1 MMGSTHAATG
11 ALAGLVTLPL
21 APVTGPGGAAAWVA
35 VWAGAALV
43 PDLDTHGSSAARIWG
58 PPTRLA
64 GAAIG
69 RAARGHRAGT
79 HDIVAAPLAA
89 IGVFAVA
96 GMWAPAAVLA
106 VAVLAGLAQVALD
119 PLIPGDGRHSLTNL
133 VLSFGFA
140 YVVVVVVGV
149 STWWVPFAVA
159 GGVVVHILGDA
170 LTTSGVPVPGAWL
183 LPVPRRDV
191 PSWGLRWFDTG
202 KRFERR
208 RVAPAVDFLVALAA
222 VGNVALVVAA

>member
-1 MMGSTHAATG
+1 MMGPTHAATG
-11 ALAGLVTLPL
+11 LLAGLITLPL
-21 APVTGPGGAAAWVA
+21 APVDGPGGAAMWAA
-35 VWAGAALV
+35 VWSGAALA
-43 PDLDTHGSSAARIWG
+43 PDLDTHGSSASRIWG
-58 PPTRLA
+58 WPTRLA
-64 GAAIG
+64 GTLVG
-69 RAARGHRAGT
+69 RVARGHRAGT

-89 IGVFAVA
+89 IGAFAVA

-119 PLIPGDGRHSLTNL
+119 PLIPGDGRHPVTN
-133 VLSFGFA
+133 VSLSFGFA
-140 YVVVVVVGV
+140 YVVVVVVDV

-191 PSWGLRWFDTG
+191 PSWGARWFKTG

-208 RVAPAVDFLVALAA
+208 RVAPAVNVLVGLAA
-222 VGNVALVVAA
+222 AGNVWLAVAA

>member
-1 MMGSTHAATG
+1 M
-11 ALAGLVTLPL
+11 
-21 APVTGPGGAAAWVA
+21 
-35 VWAGAALV
+35 
-43 PDLDTHGSSAARIWG
+43 
-58 PPTRLA
+58 
-64 GAAIG
+64 
-69 RAARGHRAGT
+69 
-79 HDIVAAPLAA
+79 
-89 IGVFAVA
+89 
-96 GMWAPAAVLA
+96 
-106 VAVLAGLAQVALD
+106 
-119 PLIPGDGRHSLTNL
+119 
-133 VLSFGFA
+133 
-140 YVVVVVVGV
+140 VVVVVGV

-208 RVAPAVDFLVALAA
+208 VVAPWVDAFIAAAV

>member
-35 VWAGAALV
+35 VWAGAALA

-79 HDIVAAPLAA
+79 HDIVVAPFAA

-119 PLIPGDGRHSLTNL
+119 PLIPGDGRQS
-133 VLSFGFA
+133 
-140 YVVVVVVGV
+140 
-149 STWWVPFAVA
+149 
-159 GGVVVHILGDA
+159 
-170 LTTSGVPVPGAWL
+170 LTTSVL
-183 LPVPRRDV
+183 
-191 PSWGLRWFDTG
+191 
-202 KRFERR
+202 
-208 RVAPAVDFLVALAA
+208 
-222 VGNVALVVAA
+222 